1 MNVGTTFALGDL
13 LGEPLG
19 NSLGRAAPVELLG
32 DPLGDPLGC
41 AAPLG
46 DLVGD
51 PLGDLGGVT
60 GSRMWPSC
68 APGAVV
74 LDDGHVTLSGM
85 PLRGLWGSKGFG
97 LVRTVGRGAW
107 AAAGLLVAAL
117 APDGPDIAPP
127 VGVSQVESLAW
138 RKPKPCRSV
147 QPKYCCCLD
156 RKSCEEG

>member
-1 MNVGTTFALGDL
+1 MYKTLAFTLSGGGALGD
-13 LGEPLG
+13 
-19 NSLGRAAPVELLG
+19 RLG

-46 DLVGD
+46 DLLGD
-51 PLGDLGGVT
+51 PLGDLGGVV
-60 GSRMWPSC
+60 GSVLWSLC
-68 APGAVV
+68 APGAAF
-74 LDDGHVTLSGM
+74 LGDGHVAPSGP
-85 PLRGLWGSKGFG
+85 PLRGVWGPKRAG
-97 LVRTVGRGAW
+97 LMGAVGRGAL

-117 APDGPDIAPP
+117 APEGPDIAPP
-127 VGVSQVESLAW
+127 VGVSQVDSLAW